1 MNELPLISKKD
12 LSLIEDNSLNAKQ
25 LQFILKRTP
34 QQYVKS
40 RPAKGGGTWQFVSG
54 GYVRKC
60 LNLMFGFDWDFQILS
75 HEIIYGEIVVKGQ
88 LKCRC
93 NGKEIIKSQFGNK
106 EIAYKKQTPEQI
118 QAKEDRVPLSI
129 GNDMKAAATDA
140 LKKCAA
146 EIGIAADIYNAEDF
160 REVNVDVNEVTID
173 ALEELY
179 LQKKVWLSKEQD
191 SDLCRIIGNLE
202 TKSYSKAFKILNDL

>member
-1 MNELPLISKKD
+1 MSELPLISKKD

-34 QQYVKS
+34 PQYVKS

-60 LNLMFGFDWDFQILS
+60 LNLMFGFDWDFEILS
-75 HEIIYGEIVVKGQ
+75 QDVFYGEVVVKGK
-88 LKCRC
+88 LTCRC
-93 NGKEIIKSQFGNK
+93 NGKVITKTQFGNK
-106 EIAYKKQTPEQI
+106 EIVYKKQPNEQGE
-118 QAKEDRVPLSI
+118 KMPLSI

-146 EIGIAADIYNAEDF
+146 EIGIAADIYNSEDF
-160 REVNVDVNEVTID
+160 REVNVDVNEITID
-173 ALEELY
+173 TLRDLY
-179 LQKKVWLSKEQD
+179 LEKKEKLSQED
-191 SDLCRIIGNLE
+191 DNNICRIIKFEE
-202 TKSYSKAFKILNDL
+202 TKSYSKAFKTLNEL